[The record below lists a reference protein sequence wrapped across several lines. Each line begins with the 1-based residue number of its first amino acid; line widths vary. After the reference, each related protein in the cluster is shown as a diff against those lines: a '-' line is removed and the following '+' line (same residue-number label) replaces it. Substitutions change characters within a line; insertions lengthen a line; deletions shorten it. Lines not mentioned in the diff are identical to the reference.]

1 MSPYLS
7 PPCWISLKRI
17 MHPHSPPSLEN
28 YVPLTLTSRY
38 EVCFFWLIE
47 LLKSV
52 PFYGDGWLAYL
63 QTSTLE
69 DWEAAPYQDPVPLKQ
84 SSKVR
89 TGSTPAEHS
98 HSIKHASF
106 TTMMWW
112 QLHKVRT
119 CLFVI
124 LNDISENFS
133 FNKFLVWTDGGD
145 LRRRLNRVVLA
156 SSERKPDTLVMH
168 RASAGPWGGG

>member
-1 MSPYLS
+1 MLHEVPLYATMKYFPVLS
-7 PPCWISLKRI
+7 SKCLITSLLHVGF
-17 MHPHSPPSLEN
+17 HPSALCTPTPPSLEN

-38 EVCFFWLIE
+38 EGC

-63 QTSTLE
+63 QTSRLE
-69 DWEAAPYQDPVPLKQ
+69 DWGAAPYQDPVPLKQ

-89 TGSTPAEHS
+89 TGSTSAELL

-106 TTMMWW
+106 TTMTWW
-112 QLHKVRT
+112 QLHKART

-124 LNDISENFS
+124 LNNISANLYLINF
-133 FNKFLVWTDGGD
+133 
-145 LRRRLNRVVLA
+145 
-156 SSERKPDTLVMH
+156 
-168 RASAGPWGGG
+168 